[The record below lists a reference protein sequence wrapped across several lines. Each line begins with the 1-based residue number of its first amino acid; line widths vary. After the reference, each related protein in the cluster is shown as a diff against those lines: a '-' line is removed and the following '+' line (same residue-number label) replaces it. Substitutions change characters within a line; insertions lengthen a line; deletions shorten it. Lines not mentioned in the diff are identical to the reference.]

1 MEELCPSDRTNIS
14 NLGDIPMTDYCQKH
28 SLSDLVA
35 HKCRM

>member
-14 NLGDIPMTDYCQKH
+14 NLYIPMTDYCQKH

-35 HKCRM
+35 HKCHM